1 MDRKKKGVA
10 LSIALILLTKK
21 RQSRKKRWIK
31 DWMRKKAELNH
42 FNLINELRVTK
53 ENDFKNYMRM
63 RDSSFQK
70 LLSLVSPY
78 LKKKDTHMRKSLTP
92 EEKLAVTLRFL
103 ATGRSFEDLK
113 YSTLLFPRAISGAVL
128 DTCNTLIYVL
138 QDYLKTPST
147 QQEWREV
154 ADDFG
159 RIHGFPTCLGSLDG
173 KHVGI
178 IMPKN
183 AGSRYFNY
191 KGFHSII
198 LLALVNA
205 RKEFMMVDVGING
218 RISDGG
224 VLFYS
229 KFWQSYE
236 QGLLNLPNPINLSN
250 MTLLFPY
257 VFVADEAFA
266 LGPNLMKPYSQKNS

>member
-1 MDRKKKGVA
+1 KNPSPKMITFCAKGFA
-10 LSIALILLTKK
+10 GLPILDLE
-21 RQSRKKRWIK
+21 R
-31 DWMRKKAELNH
+31 EL
-42 FNLINELRVTK
+42 
-53 ENDFKNYMRM
+53 
-63 RDSSFQK
+63 
-70 LLSLVSPY
+70 
-78 LKKKDTHMRKSLTP
+78 
-92 EEKLAVTLRFL
+92 
-103 ATGRSFEDLK
+103 
-113 YSTLLFPRAISGAVL
+113 
-128 DTCNTLIYVL
+128 
-138 QDYLKTPST
+138 
-147 QQEWREV
+147 

-173 KHVGI
+173 KHIGI

-191 KGFHSII
+191 KGFHIII

-205 RKEFMMVDVGING
+205 RKEFLMVDVGING

-250 MTLLFPY
+250 MTHLFPC

-266 LGPNLMKPYSQKNS
+266 LGLNLMKPYSQKYCSSNELISNQKSSRARSTVECAFGILAKRFEPDKATTLTLTCCYLHNFLIKENSSLCLNQEKDSPSVSITNLQSTQNRNATINAKIIRDNY

>member
-1 MDRKKKGVA
+1 M
-10 LSIALILLTKK
+10 
-21 RQSRKKRWIK
+21 
-31 DWMRKKAELNH
+31 
-42 FNLINELRVTK
+42 
-53 ENDFKNYMRM
+53 
-63 RDSSFQK
+63 
-70 LLSLVSPY
+70 
-78 LKKKDTHMRKSLTP
+78 
-92 EEKLAVTLRFL
+92 
-103 ATGRSFEDLK
+103 
-113 YSTLLFPRAISGAVL
+113 
-128 DTCNTLIYVL
+128 
-138 QDYLKTPST
+138 
-147 QQEWREV
+147 

-173 KHVGI
+173 KHIGI

-205 RKEFMMVDVGING
+205 RKEFLMVDVGING

-229 KFWQSYE
+229 KFWRSYE

-250 MTLLFPY
+250 MTHLFPY

-266 LGPNLMKPYSQKNS
+266 LGPNLMKTAALMS